1 MMSLNWR
8 KTVVAPILFFF
19 MVGIAFLVANVWK
32 NGNIL
37 KDFGTEKETL
47 LMPHALSVRDK
58 QVGKCSLVLQD
69 SLESEL
75 LPSLQ
80 EQQGLDSFPISF
92 DCYAGPDFQEAV
104 AHNYIDS
111 QFELTT
117 IGSTVEMIEQSA
129 RYEALWRTEINRSLA
144 ALENLLYQPEY
155 DLLIQ
160 AQDEWEK
167 YVDSCFTFD
176 VSLYRPLSP
185 YGIGGSFA
193 RDAYTAEKARK
204 VKERAVAL
212 WGYRYALTF
221 ELDFIIEGELATI
234 LN

>member
-1 MMSLNWR
+1 MTWKWR
-8 KTVVAPILFFF
+8 KTVIALILFFF
-19 MVGIAFLVANVWK
+19 MVGIAFLDANIWES
-32 NGNIL
+32 GNIL
-37 KDFGTEKETL
+37 KDFGTEKGTL
-47 LMPHALSVRDK
+47 LIPHTLSVRDK
-58 QVGKCSLVLQD
+58 QVDKCSCALQD
-69 SLESEL
+69 SLENEFLS
-75 LPSLQ
+75 SLQ
-80 EQQGLDSFPISF
+80 EQQELNPFPISF

-104 AHNYIDS
+104 AHNYIDG
-111 QFELTT
+111 QFELIT

-129 RYEALWRTEINRSLA
+129 RYEALWRTEIDRSLV
-144 ALENLLYQPEY
+144 ALKNLLYQSEY

-167 YVDSCFTFD
+167 YLDSCFAFD

-212 WGYRYALTF
+212 WGYRYTLTM
-221 ELDFIIEGELATI
+221 ELDFIVENEITTI
-234 LN
+234 SD